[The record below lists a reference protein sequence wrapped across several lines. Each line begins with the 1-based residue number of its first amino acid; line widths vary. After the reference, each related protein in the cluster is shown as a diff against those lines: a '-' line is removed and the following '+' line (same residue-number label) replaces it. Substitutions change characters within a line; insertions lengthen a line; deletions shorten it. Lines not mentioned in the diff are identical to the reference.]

1 MPTLVYLALMDRPPT
16 ATSLKAPTT
25 SVRVGPPTQTT
36 RAYWTCQLLGWG
48 LYGSSQAYSALA
60 TLPVPWE
67 RVLLEITLLNVSAIG
82 LTQLLRKFMLHRG
95 WTKLSMRQLLPR
107 SVVASAIPGF
117 LLGAAMH
124 FMAVAP
130 LWGLEPAR
138 DAELLEALPPFL
150 RNMDPLTHRTL
161 NWSLAFFIWI
171 ALYMG
176 ITSVRDRHAAE
187 LRQSEL
193 TRALQSAELKLL
205 KSQLNPHFLFN
216 SLNSVR
222 ALIAE
227 DPSRARDAV
236 TQLAG
241 LLRYTLRSHQEELVT
256 LERELEAVGDY
267 LALESLRLGERLRVD
282 LDIAPEAQ
290 GIAIPVMLLQTVVEN
305 AIKHGI
311 AELPGGGVL
320 RISAT
325 LNDGA
330 LHIEVRNPRPAI
342 APPRQQQ
349 GSGLYNAAERLRL
362 LFGARAG
369 LELDLSHPEKATTRI
384 RIPHADSPGLAQV
397 SREGAHR
404 R

>member
-1 MPTLVYLALMDRPPT
+1 MN
-16 ATSLKAPTT
+16 TS
-25 SVRVGPPTQTT
+25 

-48 LYGSSQAYSALA
+48 LYASSQVYNALA
-60 TLPVPWE
+60 TLPVAWE
-67 RVLLEITLLNVSAIG
+67 RVLVEITLLNVVAIG
-82 LTQLLRKFMLHRG
+82 FTQVLRVYMLRRG

-107 SVVASAIPGF
+107 SLVASVLPG
-117 LLGAAMH
+117 LVLATAMH

-130 LWGLEPAR
+130 LWGLEPIQ
-138 DAELLEALPPFL
+138 DVEAMPPPVEFMSPLML
-150 RNMDPLTHRTL
+150 RSV

-171 ALYMG
+171 ALYIS
-176 ITSVRDRHAAE
+176 ITSVRDRHTAE

-193 TRALQSAELKLL
+193 TRALQSAELRLL

-241 LLRYTLRSHQEELVT
+241 LLRYTLRSDHEELVT
-256 LERELEAVGDY
+256 LERELETVGDY
-267 LALESLRLGERLRVD
+267 LALEALRFGDRMRVE
-282 LDIAPEAQ
+282 LDIAAGAQ
-290 GIAIPVMLLQTVVEN
+290 GARVPVMLLQTVVEN

-320 RISAT
+320 RVSAT
-325 LNDGA
+325 LRDQA
-330 LHIEVRNPRPAI
+330 LNLEVQNPRPAN
-342 APPRQQQ
+342 PRPREQQ

-362 LFGARAG
+362 LFGSRAAI
-369 LELDLSHPEKATTRI
+369 ELDLSQSDRAIARI
-384 RIPHADSPGLAQV
+384 RVPHENV
-397 SREGAHR
+397 S
-404 R
+404 

>member
-1 MPTLVYLALMDRPPT
+1 MN
-16 ATSLKAPTT
+16 TS
-25 SVRVGPPTQTT
+25 

-48 LYGSSQAYSALA
+48 LYGSSQVYNAIA

-67 RVLLEITLLNVSAIG
+67 RVLLEITLLNVAAVG
-82 LTQLLRKFMLHRG
+82 FTQVLRVFMLRRG

-107 SVVASAIPGF
+107 SVLASV
-117 LLGAAMH
+117 LLGLVLATAMH

-130 LWGLEPAR
+130 LWGLEPIQDPA
-138 DAELLEALPPFL
+138 LLEAIPPPI
-150 RNMDPLTHRTL
+150 RYMDPLTLRIV

-171 ALYMG
+171 ALYIG

-193 TRALQSAELKLL
+193 TRALQSAELRLL

-241 LLRYTLRSHQEELVT
+241 LLRYTLRSDHEELVT
-256 LERELEAVGDY
+256 LERELETVGDY
-267 LALESLRLGERLRVD
+267 LALESLRFGDRMRVE
-282 LDIAPEAQ
+282 LDIAA
-290 GIAIPVMLLQTVVEN
+290 GARDIRIPVMLLQTVVEN

-311 AELPGGGVL
+311 AELPSGGVL
-320 RISAT
+320 RVSAT
-325 LNDGA
+325 LRGND
-330 LHIEVRNPRPAI
+330 LHLEVQNPRPAN
-342 APPRQQQ
+342 PLPREQQ

-362 LFGARAG
+362 LFESRAT
-369 LELDLSHPEKATTRI
+369 LELDLSQSDLAIARI
-384 RIPHADSPGLAQV
+384 RVPRADPADPAQSSV
-397 SREGAHR
+397 RAIHEITHR

>member
-1 MPTLVYLALMDRPPT
+1 MN
-16 ATSLKAPTT
+16 TS
-25 SVRVGPPTQTT
+25 

-48 LYGSSQAYSALA
+48 LYGSSQVYNAIV

-67 RVLLEITLLNVSAIG
+67 RVLLEITLLNVAAVG
-82 LTQLLRKFMLHRG
+82 FTQVLRGVMLRRG
-95 WTKLSMRQLLPR
+95 WAKLSMRQLLPR
-107 SVVASAIPGF
+107 SLAVSV
-117 LLGAAMH
+117 LLGLVLATAMH

-130 LWGLEPAR
+130 LWGLEPIQDKAVS
-138 DAELLEALPPFL
+138 EAIPAPIQALDSFVL
-150 RNMDPLTHRTL
+150 RSV
-161 NWSLAFFIWI
+161 NWSFAFFIWM
-171 ALYMG
+171 ALYIS

-193 TRALQSAELKLL
+193 ARALQSAELKLL

-241 LLRYTLRSHQEELVT
+241 LLRYTLRSDHEELVT
-256 LERELEAVGDY
+256 LERELATVGDY
-267 LALESLRLGERLRVD
+267 LALESLRFGARMRVE
-282 LDIAPEAQ
+282 LDIAAGTQ
-290 GIAIPVMLLQTVVEN
+290 DIRVPVMLLQTVVEN

-320 RISAT
+320 RVAAT
-325 LNDGA
+325 LREDA
-330 LHIEVRNPRPAI
+330 LHLEVQNPRPENL
-342 APPRQQQ
+342 PSREQQ

-362 LFGARAG
+362 LFGSRAS
-369 LELDLSHPEKATTRI
+369 LELDLSRSDMALVRI
-384 RIPHADSPGLAQV
+384 RIPRSEPIHPAKSSIRPLH
-397 SREGAHR
+397 EIAHHR
-404 R
+404 

>member
-1 MPTLVYLALMDRPPT
+1 MN
-16 ATSLKAPTT
+16 TS
-25 SVRVGPPTQTT
+25 

-48 LYGSSQAYSALA
+48 LYGSSQVYNAIA

-67 RVLLEITLLNVSAIG
+67 RILLEVTLLNVAAVG
-82 LTQLLRKFMLHRG
+82 FTQLLRIFMLRGG
-95 WTKLSMRQLLPR
+95 WTKLSLRQLLPR
-107 SVVASAIPGF
+107 SLAVSV
-117 LLGAAMH
+117 LLGLVLAAAMH

-130 LWGLEPAR
+130 LWGLEPIQNNANL
-138 DAELLEALPPFL
+138 DAIPAPVLAM
-150 RNMDPLTHRTL
+150 NPLTLRTV

-171 ALYMG
+171 ALYIS

-193 TRALQSAELKLL
+193 TRALQSAELRLL

-241 LLRYTLRSHQEELVT
+241 LLRYTLRSDHEELVT
-256 LERELEAVGDY
+256 LERELETVGDY
-267 LALESLRLGERLRVD
+267 LALESLRLGDRMRVE
-282 LDIAPEAQ
+282 LDIAAGSQEVRV
-290 GIAIPVMLLQTVVEN
+290 PVMLLQTVVEN

-320 RISAT
+320 HIFAT
-325 LNDGA
+325 LRDNA
-330 LHIEVRNPRPAI
+330 LHVEVRNPRPTN
-342 APPRQQQ
+342 PPLREQQ

-362 LFGARAG
+362 LFGARAT
-369 LELDLSHPEKATTRI
+369 LDLDLSRSDLAIVRI
-384 RIPHADSPGLAQV
+384 CIPHADSTHRAKSSLR
-397 SREGAHR
+397 SLHEIAHR

>member
-1 MPTLVYLALMDRPPT
+1 MN
-16 ATSLKAPTT
+16 TS
-25 SVRVGPPTQTT
+25 

-48 LYGSSQAYSALA
+48 LYGSSQAYNAIA

-67 RVLLEITLLNVSAIG
+67 RVLLEITLLNVAAVG
-82 LTQLLRKFMLHRG
+82 FTQLLRVFMLRRG
-95 WTKLSMRQLLPR
+95 WTKLGMRQLLPR
-107 SVVASAIPGF
+107 SLVVSV
-117 LLGAAMH
+117 LLGLVMGTAMH

-130 LWGLEPAR
+130 LWGLEPIQDKA
-138 DAELLEALPPFL
+138 LLESLPAPIL
-150 RNMDPLTHRTL
+150 SMDPLTLRTV

-171 ALYMG
+171 ALYIS

-193 TRALQSAELKLL
+193 TRALQSAELRLL

-241 LLRYTLRSHQEELVT
+241 LLRYTLRSDHDELVT
-256 LERELEAVGDY
+256 LERELETVGDY
-267 LALESLRLGERLRVD
+267 LALESLRLGERMRVE
-282 LDIAPEAQ
+282 LDIADDAR
-290 GIAIPVMLLQTVVEN
+290 GICVPVMLLQTVVEN

-320 RISAT
+320 RVSAT
-325 LNDGA
+325 LRDNA
-330 LHIEVRNPRPAI
+330 MHLAVQNPRPVNP
-342 APPRQQQ
+342 PPREQQ
-349 GSGLYNAAERLRL
+349 GSGLHNAAERLRL
-362 LFGARAG
+362 IFGSHAT
-369 LELDLSHPEKATTRI
+369 LELNLSQADMAVVRI
-384 RIPHADSPGLAQV
+384 RVPYADS
-397 SREGAHR
+397 SR
-404 R
+404 